1 MFHFTKRLW
10 LTSRPTEHFSVPT
23 LQLGVKVAIEEP
35 TIVRT
40 SLTRHLFPEKS
51 FITKVNFILFISYS
65 VLSFMIFQRST
76 LLILFLIIQFN
87 NMNSA
92 YKKVLFAI
100 SLFHA
105 AINERTTYAHCG
117 WNQVRILLLLTIFL
131 FMKLFFI
138 LIPK

>member
-51 FITKVNFILFISYS
+51 FITKVNLILFISYS
-65 VLSFMIFQRST
+65 VLS
-76 LLILFLIIQFN
+76 LIRYDFLAVDSIDII
-87 NMNSA
+87 S
-92 YKKVLFAI
+92 YHSV
-100 SLFHA
+100 
-105 AINERTTYAHCG
+105 
-117 WNQVRILLLLTIFL
+117 
-131 FMKLFFI
+131 
-138 LIPK
+138 